1 MAAEAASARRDRLN
15 TQTAAVFEVSR
26 RYHNMLLARATRQA
40 SRALDDGIRKAFV
53 ARRAVE
59 FRLGLDL
66 EQERGRHTFV
76 EPPQT
81 WANDIFRIG

>member
-1 MAAEAASARRDRLN
+1 
-15 TQTAAVFEVSR
+15 
-26 RYHNMLLARATRQA
+26 MLLARATRQA

-81 WANDIFRIG
+81 WANDIFRIGSVAVAAGGGGPGTEDGVMADLDLA